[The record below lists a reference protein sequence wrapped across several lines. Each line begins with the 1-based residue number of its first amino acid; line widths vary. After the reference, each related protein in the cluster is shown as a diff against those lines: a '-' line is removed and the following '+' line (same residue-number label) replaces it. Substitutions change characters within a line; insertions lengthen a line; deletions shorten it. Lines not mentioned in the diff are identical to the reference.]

1 MNIHPVA
8 ADPRYARVKQLVAEG
23 RDEEAQNLENEI
35 SADVARKEDKTLFH
49 SGAHK
54 RRALRAYERTNRKRE
69 ARANAGSVQIDRGLR
84 LSARQTYAMHIAMR
98 GDEG

>member
-1 MNIHPVA
+1 MKEVT
-8 ADPRYARVKQLVAEG
+8 
-23 RDEEAQNLENEI
+23 LE
-35 SADVARKEDKTLFH
+35 SKPAEDKTLFH

-54 RRALRAYERTNRKRE
+54 RRALRAYERANRKRE